1 MNDFVWSFVSI
12 FLAFFFLH
20 LDSNDFTWMCVL
32 AAAVLNQKSKI
43 WMNTKWNGT
52 KIILWMK
59 LRMEWKKTYRHLNVL
74 DLSFDA
80 LRRVSEWLC
89 VCDALLL
96 PFFCTWIKSF
106 KHVISLDFY
115 SYLRLRFR
123 RYTLYLWMFYLFLI
137 ARFDGFGLSFL
148 RSSVAGRQ
156 PFPKPMPYD
165 DVCARIW
172 DCCLYSYVRLS
183 LAFVWCAS
191 RRSLRF
197 NSDNCRQ

>member
-1 MNDFVWSFVSI
+1 MKIHIYIYECRDEWFRLVFRFDI
-12 FLAFFFLH
+12 FGIFFYIWIQMTLH
-20 LDSNDFTWMCVL
+20 SSWMCVL

-59 LRMEWKKTYRHLNVL
+59 FRMKRKKTYRHLNVYWIS
-74 DLSFDA
+74 SFDA
-80 LRRVSEWLC
+80 LRRVSEWMC

-148 RSSVAGRQ
+148 RLPVAGHS
-156 PFPKPMPYD
+156 P
-165 DVCARIW
+165 
-172 DCCLYSYVRLS
+172 
-183 LAFVWCAS
+183 
-191 RRSLRF
+191 
-197 NSDNCRQ
+197 